1 MATSTSNTAAA
12 QKAIDEQNVY
22 IRDTLMSV
30 ASNYA
35 NVLRDA
41 VENAFDSAEANT
53 LAVVGKDLTKTFN
66 KLAKMSDEFAHNQSR
81 ISAGITKQKDIT
93 KQLQSLDEK
102 REELAVKLNHA
113 KRLGAEFNQEDLAAA
128 EKSLEIQKEQLEK
141 DQKQLELIERRLGL
155 TGKLIGGLNKV
166 PFIGKFFNTEE
177 IETKMRVVAAKGG
190 GTFRTMGVAA
200 GEIGKQ
206 LGKGLTDPLSLLTFF
221 LNQALKANK
230 QVVELGK
237 QLGKDSYTYRE
248 NLAASARFNSNIN
261 ITTENLV
268 GAFSELVTA
277 SGLAYEFS
285 VDQLKTQVKLTKQVG
300 LQADEAAQIQKFGVL
315 NNQTSEQTYNSF
327 VRGLVAAR
335 NQLKVGINFKATLAE
350 AVKVSGQLAANL
362 GYNPERIA
370 KAVVAMKA
378 FGTTL
383 EQTKSQ
389 GDALLEF
396 ESSLENELKAELLT
410 GQQLNLERARA
421 AALMGDQVALAEEL
435 SKQGM
440 TLEKFSSMNVLAQ
453 RSYAQAVGLS
463 ADQLSDQL
471 QKQKQAQESG
481 KSLAQ
486 ITEEEAKA
494 ALERQAV
501 QDKFNQAILK
511 LQDFFGNLIAGP
523 FGTFLDMLSSSLGLI
538 TSIGAGLATW
548 YATSK
553 LIAGSQ
559 ALIAWYSKQKLI
571 ADRLGTGVGNV
582 MIAQLSRML
591 GISTAK
597 AVADTTS
604 ATALSFGTLLPIIL
618 GAGAAI
624 YGLISSFKA
633 DDLMSEGGYGKRTLL
648 APEGAFK
655 LNDNDTIIA
664 GTDLGGGGGSMPSV
678 DLTPMINAINEVKA
692 AVDRLYNKDT
702 SINMDGKAVG
712 STLVKGS
719 YKVA

>member
-1 MATSTSNTAAA
+1 MATSTNSAAA
-12 QKAIDEQNVY
+12 QKAIDDQNVY
-22 IRDTLMSV
+22 IRDTLMSI

-35 NVLRDA
+35 NVLKDA
-41 VENAFDSAEANT
+41 VESAFDSAEAST
-53 LAVVGKDLTKTFN
+53 MAAVGKDLTRTFT
-66 KLAKMSDEFAHNQSR
+66 KLAKMSDQFAHNQSR
-81 ISAGITKQKDIT
+81 INTGLLKEKDLT

-102 REELAVKLNHA
+102 RAELDRKMQHARLLGIQYSEEDYNLALESLKVQEELLK
-113 KRLGAEFNQEDLAAA
+113 
-128 EKSLEIQKEQLEK
+128 K

-200 GEIGKQ
+200 AEIGKQ
-206 LGKGLTDPLSLLTFF
+206 LGKGLTDPLTLLTFF

-248 NLAASARFNSNIN
+248 NLASAARSSNNIN
-261 ITTENLV
+261 VTTENLV
-268 GAFSELVTA
+268 GAFNELAQA
-277 SGLAYEFS
+277 SGYVYEYS
-285 VDQLKTQVKLTKQVG
+285 VDQLETQIKLTKQVG
-300 LQADEAAQIQKFGVL
+300 LQADEAAAIQKFGVL
-315 NNQTSEQTYNSF
+315 NNKTSEQTYNLF
-327 VRGLVAAR
+327 VKGLVAAR

-350 AVKVSGQLAANL
+350 AAKVSGQLAANL

-370 KAVVAMKA
+370 KAVVAAKA

-383 EQTKSQ
+383 EQTKTQ
-389 GDALLEF
+389 GEALLDF

-435 SKQGM
+435 SNQGM

-453 RSYAQAVGLS
+453 KSYAQAVGLT

-486 ITEEEAKA
+486 ITEEEAKS

-501 QDKFNQAILK
+501 QDKFNQAVIK
-511 LQDFFGNLIAGP
+511 LQDFFGNLVAGP
-523 FGTFLDMLSSSLGLI
+523 LGGFLDMLSKALPLI
-538 TSIGAGLATW
+538 TSIASVFAGIYTVQKGIVAFESLKLGFQVAQASATTSALTAQGAMNLMKGEELATQIGIAAAWAVANPFKALAGLAV
-548 YATSK
+548 AAAAV
-553 LIAGSQ
+553 AGVY
-559 ALIAWYSKQKLI
+559 ALINSGPKFA
-571 ADRLGTGVGNV
+571 AG
-582 MIAQLSRML
+582 
-591 GISTAK
+591 GII
-597 AVADTTS
+597 TS
-604 ATALSFGTLLPIIL
+604 EINNATIGEAGPEAIIPL
-618 GAGAAI
+618 N
-624 YGLISSFKA
+624 SPKA
-633 DDLMSEGGYGKRTLL
+633 DD
-648 APEGAFK
+648 
-655 LNDNDTIIA
+655 I
-664 GTDLGGGGGSMPSV
+664 LGGGGPSI
-678 DLTPMINAINEVKA
+678 DLTPMIAAINEVKA

>member
-1 MATSTSNTAAA
+1 MATSTNSAAA
-12 QKAIDEQNVY
+12 QKAIDDQNVY
-22 IRDTLMSV
+22 IRDTLMSI

-35 NVLRDA
+35 NVLKDA
-41 VENAFDSAEANT
+41 VESAFDSAEAST
-53 LAVVGKDLTKTFN
+53 MAAVGKDLTRTFT
-66 KLAKMSDEFAHNQSR
+66 KLAKMSDQFAHNQSR
-81 ISAGITKQKDIT
+81 INTGLLKEKDLT

-102 REELAVKLNHA
+102 RAELDRKMQHARLLGIQYSQEDYNLALESLKVQEELLK
-113 KRLGAEFNQEDLAAA
+113 
-128 EKSLEIQKEQLEK
+128 K

-155 TGKLIGGLNKV
+155 TGKLVSGLNKV

-206 LGKGLTDPLSLLTFF
+206 LGKGLTDPLTLLTFF

-248 NLAASARFNSNIN
+248 NLASAARSSNNIN
-261 ITTENLV
+261 VTTENLV
-268 GAFSELVTA
+268 GAFNELAQA
-277 SGLAYEFS
+277 SGYVYEYS
-285 VDQLKTQVKLTKQVG
+285 VDQLETQIKLTKQVG

-315 NNQTSEQTYNSF
+315 NNKTSEQTYNLF
-327 VRGLVAAR
+327 VKGLVAAR

-350 AVKVSGQLAANL
+350 AAKVSGQLAANL

-370 KAVVAMKA
+370 KAVVAAKA

-383 EQTKSQ
+383 EQTKTQ
-389 GDALLEF
+389 GEALLDF

-435 SKQGM
+435 SNQGM

-453 RSYAQAVGLS
+453 KSYAQAVGLT

-486 ITEEEAKA
+486 ITEEEAKS
-494 ALERQAV
+494 ALERQTV
-501 QDKFNQAILK
+501 QDKFNQAVIK
-511 LQDFFGNLIAGP
+511 LQDFFGNLVAGP
-523 FGTFLDMLSSSLGLI
+523 LGGFLDMLTKALPLI
-538 TSIGAGLATW
+538 TSIASVFAGIYAVQKGIVAFESLKLGFQVAQTAAVTSALTAQGAMNLMKGEELATQIGIAAAWAVANPFKALAGLAV
-548 YATSK
+548 AAAAV
-553 LIAGSQ
+553 AGVY
-559 ALIAWYSKQKLI
+559 ALINSGPKFA
-571 ADRLGTGVGNV
+571 AG
-582 MIAQLSRML
+582 
-591 GISTAK
+591 GIITSEINNATIGEAGPEAIIPLNSPK
-597 AVADTTS
+597 A
-604 ATALSFGTLLPIIL
+604 
-618 GAGAAI
+618 
-624 YGLISSFKA
+624 
-633 DDLMSEGGYGKRTLL
+633 
-648 APEGAFK
+648 
-655 LNDNDTIIA
+655 NDI
-664 GTDLGGGGGSMPSV
+664 LGGGGPSI
-678 DLTPMINAINEVKA
+678 DLTPMIAAINEVRTA
-692 AVDRLYNKDT
+692 IDRLYSKDT
-702 SINMDGKAVG
+702 SISMDGKTVG